1 MPTVA
6 KARERRWAWV
16 LAASAFIVSGFLP
29 AARGQ
34 ENVPK
39 GGPAGSDK
47 EGANRRIVERWK
59 REMAEYTIVTRTEP
73 ETVLRLRAEPALHWT
88 NPIRESDNGLVFLWL
103 ADNRP
108 AAIVCFYRSPW
119 QGRILES
126 HEFHSL
132 APVGLIATRGG
143 QKIWAPSGAGIIFRP
158 IPGAE
163 KPAGT
168 PAERLRQLRG
178 LARGFQGVVDPDK
191 GKTELRLLSQP
202 LFRYES
208 GQSASHDGAIFAF
221 VLTTDPEAVVVIEER
236 AGAAG
241 QDWHYAFAKM
251 TNHSLAM
258 RLGDRVVWE
267 VPPDRDYYTDST
279 RPYFV
284 RWDEAPAP

>member
-6 KARERRWAWV
+6 QAWERRAWV
-16 LAASAFIVSGFLP
+16 LAASAFFVSVIML

-34 ENVPK
+34 DEVPK
-39 GGPAGSDK
+39 QVSAVIDK

-59 REMAEYTIVTRTEP
+59 REMAEYTIVERTQP

-88 NPIRESDNGLVFLWL
+88 NPIRESDNGLVFLWF

-132 APVGLIATRGG
+132 APAGLIATRGG
-143 QKIWAPSGAGIIFRP
+143 QKVWAPSGAGVTFRP
-158 IPGAE
+158 VPGAA

-168 PAERLRQLRG
+168 PTERLRQLRG
-178 LARGFQGVVDPDK
+178 LAREFQGVVDPDK

-208 GQSASHDGAIFAF
+208 GQSESPDGAIFAF

-284 RWDEAPAP
+284 RWDEAPTP